1 MRCVRSTAVLQVRER
16 RLHDSVLN
24 CAAVVPFMP
33 HWLEYSL
40 LPSDKDGLSLKPS
53 VAGSAPASAPEAS
66 APEAPPRRTSD
77 PATRAPAPVPAPVVE
92 APPAAPPR
100 RV

>member
-1 MRCVRSTAVLQVRER
+1 MRCVRSTTVLQVRER

-53 VAGSAPASAPEAS
+53 VAGSAPASAPEA
-66 APEAPPRRTSD
+66 PPRRTSD